1 MPNIRI
7 RHLSPAPD
15 FPGPWSGRA
24 PGQRIPLR
32 HLEAWV
38 QDARRRILAGAVTDE
53 DKARAMREADS
64 AEVGGG
70 EAMTITYTDELTAL
84 EQAQQD
90 LADATADLLTLQRE
104 AFDENGQLKGGDA
117 VPAEIRALLR
127 KIAFARYVK
136 PETGSGI
143 EGTQGPAAGP
153 ATPNAPTPPAPAPSD
168 EHRRGLFRTVSS
180 VGGWKLPED
189 AATALKYAQQHGMPD
204 LTAADV
210 ERWEDLPIGS
220 LGA

>member
-1 MPNIRI
+1 MPNTRI

-104 AFDENGQLKGGDA
+104 AFDENGQLRGGDA
-117 VPAEIRALLR
+117 VPPEIRLLLR
-127 KIAFARYVK
+127 KIAFASYVK
-136 PETGSGI
+136 PRTGSDTP
-143 EGTQGPAAGP
+143 GTGAPPAGPAA
-153 ATPNAPTPPAPAPSD
+153 PNTNEPPPPETAAQ
-168 EHRRGLFRTVSS
+168 RRARFGEVLKQSGFK
-180 VGGWKLPED
+180 WPEQSLEIGNM
-189 AATALKYAQQHGMPD
+189 ALQHGFTLD
-204 LTAADV
+204 EVNRWTA
-210 ERWEDLPIGS
+210 P
-220 LGA
+220 GA

>member
-127 KIAFARYVK
+127 KIAFASYVK
-136 PETGSGI
+136 PRTGSDTL
-143 EGTQGPAAGP
+143 GTGAPAAGP
-153 ATPNAPTPPAPAPSD
+153 ATPNTPAPPAPEPTD
-168 EHRRGLFRTVSS
+168 EERRGRFRTAAAI
-180 VGGWKLPED
+180 GGWALPEQARD
-189 AATALKYAQQHGMPD
+189 ALTYVRQMGWRD
-204 LTAADV
+204 LTAAEV
-210 ERWEDLPIGS
+210 ERWEELPVGS